1 MKDHCPGYSF
11 AFGLG
16 GIINPPGRGPLV
28 TTGTVF
34 NISADSSSDVVLT
47 KPFSTTDT
55 TSSNKVFVLRAK
67 AGNVIPRKIVPRINF
82 SNLLD
87 ILGDD
92 SVHSELTL

>member
-16 GIINPPGRGPLV
+16 GIMNPPGRGPLV

-47 KPFSTTDT
+47 KPFLTTDT
-55 TSSNKVFVLRAK
+55 TSSNKVFVLWAK
-67 AGNVIPRKIVPRINF
+67 AGNVIPTKIVPKRNF
-82 SNLLD
+82 SNPLD
-87 ILGDD
+87 IFVDGSLRT
-92 SVHSELTL
+92 ELSL